1 MDETIALDG
10 VKRDVFDLLLE
21 PVETLYNQRGY
32 YGFSLAFP
40 DSSSYGRVIVP
51 VLKSRYSTLSDEDIV
66 SISNVFFVFI
76 SGYLRSYA
84 GRNRF
89 GGINDF
95 TKLEIF
101 RAILAN
107 GVNGSLSL
115 LERKILNGN

>member
-1 MDETIALDG
+1 MTKTIALDG
-10 VKRDVFDLLLE
+10 VKREIFDFLLE
-21 PVETLYNQRGY
+21 PVEKLYNQRGY

-40 DSSSYGRVIVP
+40 DSSSYGRIIVP
-51 VLKSRYSTLSDEDIV
+51 VLKSRYPTLSDEDVV
-66 SISNVFFVFI
+66 SISDVFFVFI

-89 GGINDF
+89 GGIDDF

-107 GVNGSLSL
+107 GVNSSLNL
-115 LERKILNGN
+115 LERKILNGS